1 MGIIELIL
9 VAIRGLAVVTD
20 NPALGG
26 GSSVKMQEMSEILAL
41 LGELL
46 ERGDEA
52 HDELVA
58 FTKMVEGM
66 AQQGRAP
73 TSAEWDTLRGRSDAA
88 HSTIQDAAADIE
100 AEEKAAEEEEQRL
113 KDEAEAE
120 ERRIKKEAL
129 QTDLA
134 RLNKTDLEASA
145 ASLGIPTDGLNKAE
159 IAALILEAKLAE

>member
-9 VAIRGLAVVTD
+9 VAIRGLAVVTN

-26 GSSVKMQEMSEILAL
+26 GSSVRMQEASELLAL

-58 FTKMVEGM
+58 FTKVVEGM
-66 AQQGRAP
+66 AKQGRAP
-73 TSAEWDTLRGRSDAA
+73 SGAEWDTLRGRSDAA
-88 HSTIQDAAADIE
+88 HATIQDAVADLD

-113 KDEAEAE
+113 K
-120 ERRIKKEAL
+120 KEAL
-129 QTDLA
+129 ERDLA
-134 RLNKTDLEASA
+134 RLNKIDLEAA
-145 ASLGIPTDGLNKAE
+145 ADSLGIPTDGLNKAE